1 MTAVLGGIAAF
12 VDHETPLHEEDDA
25 FGQTEMEGA
34 KIMLPSSL
42 HPLKAYE
49 EDLTK
54 WKPYDFELLVTQN
67 GKEKDNFECIYIIK

>member
-1 MTAVLGGIAAF
+1 MKNYSTPVLGGNAAF

-54 WKPYDFELLVTQN
+54 WKNHMIQN
-67 GKEKDNFECIYIIK
+67 F